1 MGKNVLIILL
11 IAVCAVEG
19 YMLYQKKFQPMVVSS
34 REEQTA
40 VRPSGTPPRIPLL
53 KKGDNFNDSP
63 IKKFA
68 YQIAPGPLSS
78 ETKQAL
84 VGFQIDSQVQ
94 TDGSIVV
101 KLTPKDS
108 DDQNQQYMVK
118 KGEILYFIEMT
129 PVDDKRDQDKDLN
142 LRDDYGVITDA
153 NGIVQ

>member
-1 MGKNVLIILL
+1 MGKSLLIILL
-11 IAVCAVEG
+11 VAVCAVEG
-19 YMLYQKKFQPMVVSS
+19 YMLYQKKSQPIVAIQSK
-34 REEQTA
+34 
-40 VRPSGTPPRIPLL
+40 TPPRIPLL

-63 IKKFA
+63 LKKFA

-84 VGFQIDSQVQ
+84 VGFQIDSQTQ

-108 DDQNQQYMVK
+108 DDQNMQYTVK
-118 KGEILYFIEMT
+118 NGETLYFIEMT
-129 PVDDKRDQDKDLN
+129 PVDDKGDQDKDLN